1 MSAVTINL
9 RRFPETIT
17 YLTEDIKPSKDGWCT
32 CPGTGDESAAEYKLT
47 FDQFGNLAM
56 VEKV

>member
-1 MSAVTINL
+1 MAMTINL

-17 YLTEDIKPSKDGWCT
+17 YLTEDMKRLDGGWYT
-32 CPGTGDESAAEYKLT
+32 CPGTGDETGAEYKLT
-47 FDQFGNLAM
+47 FDQFRNLAM

>member
-1 MSAVTINL
+1 MAAITINL

-17 YLTEDIKPSKDGWCT
+17 YLTEDMRRIDGSWYACS
-32 CPGTGDESAAEYKLT
+32 GTGDETGAEYKLT